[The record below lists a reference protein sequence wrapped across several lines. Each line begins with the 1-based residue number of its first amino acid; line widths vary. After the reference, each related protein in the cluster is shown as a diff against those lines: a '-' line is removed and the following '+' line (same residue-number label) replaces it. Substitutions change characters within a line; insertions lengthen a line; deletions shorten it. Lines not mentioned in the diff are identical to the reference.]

1 MKIAAIYA
9 RVSSTRQQLN
19 ENIGSQLEALL
30 DHAKAHDYQVSPQHI
45 FQDDGHSG
53 AYLDRPAL
61 ERLRDTVAA
70 GELEAVLIIS
80 PDRLARQFA
89 YQYVVTEEFE
99 RAGCQVVF
107 LNHGFGD
114 TPAERMLLEM
124 TGVFAEY
131 ERAQI
136 TERCRRGRL
145 FRARQGSIFMTEAPY
160 GYTYIRRTDSCP
172 AKLVINEAEADV
184 VRQIFRWLTDEQL
197 STYRINQRLNESS
210 IPTRHGKPRWA
221 GGFLVNLLRN
231 PIYTGTY
238 YYNKRRQVKAQR
250 KNMPATKPT
259 KPLSSRVW
267 RDKEEWIPISVPAI
281 IEVETWELAREQ
293 LQLNRQRAP
302 RNNKVQDYL
311 LKSLLVCAH
320 CNLRMIG
327 NAGAG
332 RKRRYMCSRK
342 ESQRVH
348 PEPCPGRT
356 VLAET
361 IEELIWQHI
370 SELLRDPEL
379 LLAQYQLRRESSSG
393 TPAQQEQLR
402 LERKLG
408 ALLREEQRLI
418 DAYQAEVIELAD
430 LKERVARINEHRTQ
444 LAARLVALKQQQ
456 QDHERQM
463 KVKATVEEFC
473 RNMGTALQ
481 HPSYETKQRI
491 LRLVVEK
498 IVVEDEQITIKH
510 VIPISDVGL
519 RRHQY
524 VVNTPHRHNQDHR
537 PG

>member
-9 RVSSTRQQLN
+9 RVSSTRQQQN

-30 DHAKAHDYQVSPQHI
+30 AYAKARDYQVSPQHI

-70 GELEAVLIIS
+70 GEIEAVLIMS

-238 YYNKRRQVKAQR
+238 YYNKRRQVQAQR

-302 RNNKVQDYL
+302 RNNKVHDYSFP
-311 LKSLLVCAH
+311 K
-320 CNLRMIG
+320 
-327 NAGAG
+327 
-332 RKRRYMCSRK
+332 
-342 ESQRVH
+342 
-348 PEPCPGRT
+348 
-356 VLAET
+356 
-361 IEELIWQHI
+361 
-370 SELLRDPEL
+370 
-379 LLAQYQLRRESSSG
+379 
-393 TPAQQEQLR
+393 
-402 LERKLG
+402 
-408 ALLREEQRLI
+408 
-418 DAYQAEVIELAD
+418 
-430 LKERVARINEHRTQ
+430 
-444 LAARLVALKQQQ
+444 
-456 QDHERQM
+456 
-463 KVKATVEEFC
+463 
-473 RNMGTALQ
+473 
-481 HPSYETKQRI
+481 
-491 LRLVVEK
+491 
-498 IVVEDEQITIKH
+498 
-510 VIPISDVGL
+510 
-519 RRHQY
+519 
-524 VVNTPHRHNQDHR
+524 
-537 PG
+537 

>member
-9 RVSSTRQQLN
+9 RVSSARQQQN

-30 DHAKAHDYQVSPQHI
+30 AYAKTHDYQVSPHHV

-61 ERLRDTVAA
+61 ERLRDSVAA
-70 GELEAVLIIS
+70 GELEAVLIVA

-114 TPAERMLLEM
+114 TPAQRMLLEM

-145 FRARQGSIFMTEAPY
+145 FRARQGGIWLTEAPY
-160 GYTYIRRTDSCP
+160 GYTYVRRTDSCP
-172 AKLVINEAEADV
+172 GKLVINESEADV
-184 VRQIFRWLTDEQL
+184 VRQIFRWLVDEQL
-197 STYRINQRLNESS
+197 STYQINKKLNESA
-210 IPTRHGKPRWA
+210 IHTRHGNVRWA

-238 YYNKRRQVKAQR
+238 YYNKRRQVKAER
-250 KNMPATKPT
+250 KNMPAAKPT
-259 KPLSSRVW
+259 KHYSSRVW
-267 RDKEEWIPISVPAI
+267 RDKEEWIPVAVPAI
-281 IEVETWELAREQ
+281 IGMETWELARQQ
-293 LQLNRQRAP
+293 LQLNRERAP
-302 RNNKVQDYL
+302 RNNKVHDYL

-327 NAGAG
+327 NAGTA
-332 RKRRYMCSRK
+332 RNRRYMCSRK
-342 ESQRVH
+342 ESLHVH
-348 PEPCPGRT
+348 PAPCPGRT

-361 IEELIWQHI
+361 LEELVWHHV
-370 SELLRDPEL
+370 SALLREPEL
-379 LLAQYQLRRESSSG
+379 LLEQYQLRQDQSYGMPE
-393 TPAQQEQLR
+393 QQEQLR

-408 ALLREEQRLI
+408 ALQREEQRLI
-418 DAYQAEVIELAD
+418 DAYQAEVIELGD
-430 LKERVARINEHRTQ
+430 LKERCTRISEHRAQ
-444 LAARLVALKQQQ
+444 LEMRLSSLKQQQ
-456 QDHERQM
+456 QEGQRQ
-463 KVKATVEEFC
+463 VQVRATLEEFC
-473 RNMGTALQ
+473 RNMSAALQ
-481 HPSYETKQRI
+481 NPSFETKQRI

-498 IVVEDEQITIKH
+498 VVVSDEQIMIKH
-510 VIPISDVGL
+510 MIPISDVGL

-524 VVNTPHRHNQDHR
+524 VTNTPTFLRVL
-537 PG
+537 